1 MIIIKIGII
10 GAGKVGFSVGKYLK
24 NKNIEVIGYFSRSE
38 NSSLEASL
46 FTNTKNYLDLKSL
59 VKESD
64 TIIIST
70 PDAQIKE
77 VWNQIK
83 EMSIKNKIICHLSG
97 SLSSNIFSNINEYG
111 AYAYSIHPMYPI
123 NDKYNSYKDLNDAF
137 ITIEGN
143 EEYINYVESFIKKL
157 GNKTKIIRSHD
168 KSLYHASSVIVS
180 NLFIGLMS
188 ISIDSLK
195 KYGFKE
201 EEAIKALY
209 PLINSNIRNINEYG
223 LINSLTGP
231 IERSDYQTILNH
243 ISKLEEL
250 DSKEIY
256 VMLSKKIL
264 NLAKEKNKDRDY
276 MSLEKLLGGKDK
288 DEEYSSN
295 I

>member
-24 NKNIEVIGYFSRSE
+24 NKDVNVIGYFSRNE

-70 PDAQIKE
+70 SDTEIDG

-97 SLSSNIFSNINEYG
+97 SLSSNIFSNINEYT
-111 AYAYSIHPMYPI
+111 AYGYSIHPIYPI
-123 NDKYNSYKDLNDAF
+123 NNKYNSYKNLNNAF

-143 EEYINYVESFIKKL
+143 EKYINKVESFISKL
-157 GNKTKIIRSHD
+157 GNKTKIIKSKD
-168 KSLYHASSVIVS
+168 KALYHASSVIVS
-180 NLFIGLMS
+180 NLFIGLLS
-188 ISIDSLK
+188 ISIESLK

-209 PLINSNIRNINEYG
+209 PLIKSNIENIKEYG
-223 LINSLTGP
+223 LMDSLTGP
-231 IERSDYQTILNH
+231 IERLDYKTVLNH
-243 ISKLEEL
+243 ISSLEEL
-250 DSKEIY
+250 DNRDIY
-256 VMLSKKIL
+256 RLLSKKIL
-264 NLAKEKNKDRDY
+264 DIAKEKNKDRDY
-276 MSLEKLLGGKDK
+276 MGLEKLLGGKD
-288 DEEYSSN
+288 EEYSSD

>member
-10 GAGKVGFSVGKYLK
+10 GAGKVGFSIGKYLK
-24 NKNIEVIGYFSRSE
+24 NKNINVIGYFSRNE
-38 NSSLEASL
+38 NSSLEASI

-70 PDAQIKE
+70 PDIQIKD

-83 EMSIKNKIICHLSG
+83 KMSIKNKIICHLSG
-97 SLSSNIFSNINEYG
+97 SLSSNIFSNIDEYG
-111 AYAYSIHPMYPI
+111 AYAYSIHPIYPI
-123 NDKYNSYKDLNDAF
+123 NDKYNSYKNLKDAF

-143 EEYINYVESFIKKL
+143 KKYINEVEEFISKL
-157 GNKTKIIRSHD
+157 GNKTKIIWSSD

-180 NLFIGLMS
+180 NLFIALMS
-188 ISIDSLK
+188 ISIESLK
-195 KYGFKE
+195 SYGFKE

-209 PLINSNIRNINEYG
+209 PLINSNIKNIKEYG

-231 IERSDYQTILNH
+231 VERADYQTILNH
-243 ISKLEEL
+243 ILKLEDL
-250 DSKEIY
+250 DNKDIY
-256 VMLSKKIL
+256 RILSKKL
-264 NLAKEKNKDRDY
+264 LDLAKEKNKDKDY
-276 MSLEKLLGGKDK
+276 MSLEKLLGGKDEK
-288 DEEYSSN
+288 YSSN